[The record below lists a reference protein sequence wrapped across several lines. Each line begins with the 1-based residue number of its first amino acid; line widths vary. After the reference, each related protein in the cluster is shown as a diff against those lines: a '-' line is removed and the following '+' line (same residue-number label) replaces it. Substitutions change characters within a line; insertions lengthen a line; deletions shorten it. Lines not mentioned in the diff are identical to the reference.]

1 MVYIF
6 TGICIYLWHLRKDFI
21 SFQHSKKYNMH
32 TTYKHSTTQ
41 HINMDIQI
49 STYKRKKT
57 NLIQESYEQQ
67 NQVDHYLQ
75 SLAMCIDDGSPV

>member
-1 MVYIF
+1 MYIF
-6 TGICIYLWHLRKDFI
+6 VALEKRFHFI
-21 SFQHSKKYNMH
+21 STQQKIQHAHNIQAQHNTAHKYGH
-32 TTYKHSTTQ
+32 TE
-41 HINMDIQI
+41 

-75 SLAMCIDDGSPV
+75 SLAMCVDDGSPV